1 MNTNAAKHIF
11 ILFILMTLSC
21 SESLCSSKEG
31 SIVEEFYLSPVV
43 QSSNSNS
50 DSSGGN
56 FEQDGRPIIKRSV
69 KPNYKDFYVK
79 GKSYDVEVNI
89 QGCARTI
96 NNISIREKI
105 DSELDA
111 NFEKTVI
118 CTSDN
123 FKTQRQHIS
132 NSSNYRNI
140 SSDTI
145 DNIIA
150 NLKNEYVVYNGS
162 IYINIM
168 RLASFEDIEYNYTI
182 RSNNTG
188 VFEITTRLRQK
199 NSRWADMEKRDLIEV
214 RPPEMNVIS
223 EMDRSY
229 AIIGEPFLVSY
240 KVLHKIGWSKDPAKF
255 NASFDTSKEYT
266 IDVDGIPYKEG
277 QDIELQFEPLNI
289 TKCKI
294 NIKYNKAGLHPI
306 PSLNIKGAIVTQEI
320 QKIEVFPY
328 HFVKNMQDN
337 AIFIS
342 FFLSIILVFISYFEF
357 SISNKELELI
367 KKINLKDYSKTDFDR
382 IQRKQNWVLR
392 GCASIGIFY
401 LFLAILLMDI
411 FPINLFLIIG
421 FIFVLII
428 MYIVYIKWKQ

>member
-1 MNTNAAKHIF
+1 
-11 ILFILMTLSC
+11 
-21 SESLCSSKEG
+21 
-31 SIVEEFYLSPVV
+31 
-43 QSSNSNS
+43 
-50 DSSGGN
+50 
-56 FEQDGRPIIKRSV
+56 
-69 KPNYKDFYVK
+69 
-79 GKSYDVEVNI
+79 
-89 QGCARTI
+89 
-96 NNISIREKI
+96 
-105 DSELDA
+105 
-111 NFEKTVI
+111 
-118 CTSDN
+118 
-123 FKTQRQHIS
+123 
-132 NSSNYRNI
+132 
-140 SSDTI
+140 
-145 DNIIA
+145 
-150 NLKNEYVVYNGS
+150 
-162 IYINIM
+162 M
-168 RLASFEDIEYNYTI
+168 RLPHVSD
-182 RSNNTG
+182 
-188 VFEITTRLRQK
+188 K

-357 SISNKELELI
+357 SISNKELG
-367 KKINLKDYSKTDFDR
+367 S
-382 IQRKQNWVLR
+382 
-392 GCASIGIFY
+392 
-401 LFLAILLMDI
+401 
-411 FPINLFLIIG
+411 
-421 FIFVLII
+421 
-428 MYIVYIKWKQ
+428 